1 MMGRG
6 RGQPAAGREGIIGT
20 STCDG
25 AGKGTA
31 SCREGGTST
40 CDGEGEGTSSCREGR
55 TSTCDGEGRGQPAAG
70 REGPA
75 HVMGRG
81 GDIQLQGGKD
91 QHM

>member
-25 AGKGTA
+25 
-31 SCREGGTST
+31 
-40 CDGEGEGTSSCREGR
+40 EGE
-55 TSTCDGEGRGQPAAG
+55 GQPAAG
-70 REGPA
+70 REGIIGTSKCDGEGVGTA
-75 HVMGRG
+75 SCREGRYSR
-81 GDIQLQGGKD
+81 D